1 MSSLCLLLQVG
12 KSGNIPAGT
21 TVDTKITHPTEFD
34 FYLCSHAGIQVR
46 REVPFVWSVCGVV
59 VHLIFVVSVPTRLQV
74 ILWLE
79 EVTSS
84 PGTKTVSGS
93 DTGKEEV
100 AGTCVKVGVVRP
112 VWKGPQWSRGAECS
126 SWQQVS

>member
-1 MSSLCLLLQVG
+1 M
-12 KSGNIPAGT
+12 
-21 TVDTKITHPTEFD
+21 
-34 FYLCSHAGIQVR
+34 
-46 REVPFVWSVCGVV
+46 
-59 VHLIFVVSVPTRLQV
+59 SVPTGLQV

-79 EVTSS
+79 EVTLG

-100 AGTCVKVGVVRP
+100 AGTCVEVGVVRP

-126 SWQQVS
+126 SWQRVS